1 MLSRSFDAAIVM
13 QIVICH
19 SHGYQKPALLV
30 TDQPRLRHTVHVVV
44 STGLR
49 ELIEILD
56 VAAQPRSR
64 HTEHVVIYHSYE

>member
-19 SHGYQKPALLV
+19 SHGCQQSVLLV
-30 TDQPRLRHTVHVVV
+30 TDQPRPRHIMHVVV

-49 ELIEILD
+49 EL
-56 VAAQPRSR
+56 
-64 HTEHVVIYHSYE
+64 TETLPVID